1 MKSVIFS
8 PQNICMVCLHTKY
21 THASKE
27 RRLRAK
33 DMSDCPPLLPIIHC
47 CLTLVLFVATAVM
60 IYILKT
66 TSK

>member
-1 MKSVIFS
+1 MKSVIFPPS
-8 PQNICMVCLHTKY
+8 EYMHGMSSYC

>member
-1 MKSVIFS
+1 MHGMSS
-8 PQNICMVCLHTKY
+8 YC

-60 IYILKT
+60 IYILKS